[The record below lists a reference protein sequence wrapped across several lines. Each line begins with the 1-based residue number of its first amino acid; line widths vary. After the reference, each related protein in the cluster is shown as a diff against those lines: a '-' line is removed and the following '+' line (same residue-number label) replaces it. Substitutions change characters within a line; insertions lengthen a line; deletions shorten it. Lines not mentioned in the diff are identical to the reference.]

1 MEARGK
7 AEEAKDKAEDAKES
21 ASNKSIGSTPA
32 TTSSPSP
39 ATDGMTQL
47 KEFFS
52 GDQGLKRSEIFL
64 KFAKMITDGAG
75 PAEIKP
81 SLAQKTTVKKHKKKK
96 IHKQK
101 RKENT
106 ALQVEN

>member
-21 ASNKSIGSTPA
+21 AKAPS
-32 TTSSPSP
+32 SSPAPSAP

-64 KFAKMITDGAG
+64 KFAKMITDGG
-75 PAEIKP
+75 
-81 SLAQKTTVKKHKKKK
+81 
-96 IHKQK
+96 
-101 RKENT
+101 
-106 ALQVEN
+106 